1 MRRWWG
7 SIVLVLVSGIVLV
20 PIAFMVGTS
29 FKSNQEI
36 TQDLHLLPH
45 TWTFANYNSLFKDS
59 YFTQYFR
66 NTFVVCGASVL
77 ISLVCG
83 SLAAYSLARFRLLLS
98 LEKRLGFA
106 ILTVRILPPVV
117 IVVPLFLVAL
127 KLHLLNSWLGL
138 ILAYSA
144 FNVSFVVWMMESFFR
159 EIPRDLEEASMVDGS
174 SRMTAF
180 RRIVLPLA
188 APGLVATAIFAVIV
202 TYNEF
207 LVALVLTSSPDSQ
220 TVPVGASTLITRIDI
235 NWGAMSAAGTLAVLP
250 IVVFAL
256 IVQRHLV
263 RGLTLGA
270 VK

>member
-1 MRRWWG
+1 MRRCWG

-45 TWTFANYNSLFKDS
+45 TWTFANYNGLFKDS
-59 YFTQYFR
+59 YFEQYFR

-83 SLAAYSLARFRLLLS
+83 SLAAYSLARFQLLLS

-138 ILAYSA
+138 ILAY
-144 FNVSFVVWMMESFFR
+144 
-159 EIPRDLEEASMVDGS
+159 
-174 SRMTAF
+174 
-180 RRIVLPLA
+180 
-188 APGLVATAIFAVIV
+188 
-202 TYNEF
+202 
-207 LVALVLTSSPDSQ
+207 
-220 TVPVGASTLITRIDI
+220 
-235 NWGAMSAAGTLAVLP
+235 
-250 IVVFAL
+250 
-256 IVQRHLV
+256 
-263 RGLTLGA
+263 
-270 VK
+270 